1 MRHADWYFDFI
12 SPYAYFALLR
22 LDQFPADVEIELKPL
37 LFAGLLNHW
46 GQKGPAEISAKRIWT
61 YRSCAWTAKT
71 QGISFRA
78 PAAHPFNPLS
88 YLRLAIAAGATLANM
103 RVIFEALWTT
113 GADLADPAVIA
124 ALAARLSVPLE
135 TLNTAETKQTLRAN
149 TEQAAAAGVFGVP
162 TLLIDGELFWGVDG
176 MDFAQAYLADPS
188 ILATTEMR
196 RIATLPIG
204 ASRT

>member
-12 SPYAYFALLR
+12 SPYVYFAMLR
-22 LDQFPADVEIELKPL
+22 LDQLPADVEIQLKPL

-61 YRSCAWTAKT
+61 YRSCAWTAQT
-71 QGISFRA
+71 LGIPFRA
-78 PAAHPFNPLS
+78 PAAHPFNPLP
-88 YLRLAIAAGATLANM
+88 YLRLAIGTGATLAAV
-103 RVIFEALWTT
+103 RLIFEALWTT

-124 ALAARLSVPLE
+124 ALAARLSVPPE
-135 TLNTAETKQTLRAN
+135 ALNAVETKQTLRAN

-176 MDFAQAYLADPS
+176 MDFAQAYLVDPL
-188 ILATTEMR
+188 ILATAEMQ

-204 ASRT
+204 ASRV